1 MDKIKIKIINY
12 KEGAITMPYA
22 YTGNILYLDLSS
34 KKFWI
39 ENPDENFYRTYWG
52 GRALALYYMLREM
65 KAHTD
70 PLSPDNLLIFAPG
83 ILTGTPAPA
92 MPRYTVCAKSPL
104 TGAEGEAE
112 AGGWWGPE
120 LKKAGFDALIIK
132 GASSTP
138 VYLWI
143 KDGKV
148 EIKDAT
154 HLWEKDTGETQRIIR
169 EELADDKIRIA
180 QIGPAGENQVRFANI
195 VNELKHFNG
204 RNGLGAVMGS
214 KKLKAIAVRG
224 TKPIEL
230 YNKERMNQITK
241 EISQR
246 IMDNPLSRDL
256 RSLGTPATV
265 RPFYEA
271 GCLPSYNWTTGYFK
285 EGENLTAET
294 YNKTILKEIKGC
306 YACPI
311 RCKRV
316 VEVNEPDLKVDPTY
330 GGPEYETIASLG
342 SICGISDLKYIAKAN
357 ELCNRYTMDTISTGM
372 VIAFAMQC
380 YEERILTKEDTDGLE
395 LTFGNKEALLILIDK
410 IARREG
416 LGDLLAEGSYLAS
429 RKIGNGSEKFIH
441 QVKRQEIPMHDPR
454 LKTGVGLQYALSD
467 YGADH
472 MKAAHD
478 PFFKDQDS
486 VGVKEMKGLG
496 ILEPVSPTDLGEKK
510 VALFKLLDIYWTVFD
525 ILGVCDFGYVPRSVG
540 TMEELLEI
548 IRSTTGW
555 KTTWFELMK
564 LGERSINM
572 ARIFNSREGFTSK
585 DDTLPEVFYHNFKD
599 GPLDG
604 KFAINKENFQK
615 ALRMRYQLMGWNPDT
630 GIPTPAKLIEL
641 GLNWLIKEVK

>member
-1 MDKIKIKIINY
+1 
-12 KEGAITMPYA
+12 MPYG
-22 YTGNILYLDLSS
+22 YTGNILHVDLSS
-34 KKFWI
+34 RKHWI
-39 ENPDENFYRTYWG
+39 ENPPETFYRTYWG
-52 GRALALYYMLREM
+52 GRALALYYMLNQM
-65 KAHTD
+65 KPHTD
-70 PLSPDNLLIFAPG
+70 PLSPDNLLIFAPSV
-83 ILTGTPAPA
+83 ITGTPAPA
-92 MPRYTVCAKSPL
+92 LPRYTVCAKSPL
-104 TGAEGEAE
+104 TGAQGEAE

-120 LKKAGFDALIIK
+120 LKKAGFDAIVIK
-132 GASSTP
+132 GSSPTP
-138 VYLWI
+138 VYLYI

-154 HLWEKDTGETQRIIR
+154 HLWGKDTGTTQKIIK
-169 EELADDKIRIA
+169 EELSDDKIKIA
-180 QIGPAGENQVRFANI
+180 QIGPAGENLVRFANI

-214 KKLKAIAVRG
+214 KKLKAIVVRG
-224 TKPIEL
+224 TKPIDL
-230 YNKERMNQITK
+230 YNKERVSQITK
-241 EISQR
+241 EITKR
-246 IMDNPLSRDL
+246 VMDNPLSRGL
-256 RSLGTPATV
+256 RELGTPGVV
-265 RPFYEA
+265 RPSYEA

-294 YNKTILKEIKGC
+294 YNKTILKGTKGC

-316 VEVNEPDLKVDPTY
+316 VEINEPNLKVDPAY
-330 GGPEYETIASLG
+330 GGPEYETITSLG

-357 ELCNRYTMDTISTGM
+357 ELCNKFTMDTISTGM

-380 YEERILTKEDTDGLE
+380 YEEEMLNKEDTGGIE
-395 LTFGNKEALLILIDK
+395 LTFGNKEAMLKMIEK
-410 IARREG
+410 IAYRKG
-416 LGDLLAEGSYLAS
+416 LGDLLSQGSCFAAK
-429 RKIGNGSEKFIH
+429 KIGKGAEKFIH
-441 QVKRQEIPMHDPR
+441 QVKGQEIPMHDPR
-454 LKTGVGLQYALSD
+454 VKTGVGLQYALSD

-478 PFFKDQDS
+478 SFFKDQDS
-486 VGVKEMKGLG
+486 VGIKEMKDLG
-496 ILEPVSPTDLGEKK
+496 VLEPVSPTDIGEKK

-555 KTTWFELMK
+555 ETTWFELMK

-572 ARIFNSREGFTSK
+572 ARIFNYREGFTSK
-585 DDTLPEVFYHNFKD
+585 DDTLPEVFYQNFKG

-604 KFAINKENFQK
+604 QGAINKEDFQK
-615 ALRMRYQLMGWNPDT
+615 AIRLRYELMGWDPDT

-641 GLNWLIKEVK
+641 GLDWLIDEVKR

>member
-1 MDKIKIKIINY
+1 
-12 KEGAITMPYA
+12 MPYG
-22 YTGNILYLDLSS
+22 YTGNILHVDLSS
-34 KKFWI
+34 KKLWI
-39 ENPDENFYRTYWG
+39 ENPPEAFYRTYWG
-52 GRALALYYMLREM
+52 GRALAFYYMLHQM
-65 KAHTD
+65 KTHTD

-83 ILTGTPAPA
+83 VLTGTPAPA
-92 MPRYTVCAKSPL
+92 IPRYTVCAKSPL

-120 LKKAGFDALIIK
+120 LKKTGFDAIVIK
-132 GASSTP
+132 GSSSTP
-138 VYLWI
+138 VYLYI
-143 KDGKV
+143 KDGKA

-154 HLWEKDTGETQRIIR
+154 HLWGKDTGETQKIIKD
-169 EELADDKIRIA
+169 ELVDDKVRIA
-180 QIGPAGENQVRFANI
+180 QIGPAGENLVRFANI

-230 YNKERMNQITK
+230 YDKERVSQVTKDITK
-241 EISQR
+241 R
-246 IMDNPLSRDL
+246 IMGNPLSKDL
-256 RSLGTPATV
+256 RNLGTPATV

-271 GCLPSYNWTTGYFK
+271 GCLPSYNWTTGYFQ

-294 YNKTILKEIKGC
+294 LNKTILKGTKGC

-316 VEVNEPDLKVDPTY
+316 VEVDEPGLKVDPAY

-342 SICGISDLKYIAKAN
+342 SLCGISDLKYIAKAN
-357 ELCNRYTMDTISTGM
+357 ELCNKYTMDTISTGM
-372 VIAFAMQC
+372 VIAFAVQC
-380 YEERILTKEDTDGLE
+380 YEEGILTKEDTDGIE
-395 LTFGNKEALLILIDK
+395 LTFGNKEVVLKIIEK
-410 IARREG
+410 IAHREG
-416 LGDLLAEGSYLAS
+416 LGDLLSQGSYLAAQ
-429 RKIGNGSEKFIH
+429 KIGKGAEKFIH
-441 QVKRQEIPMHDPR
+441 QVKGQEIPMHDPR

-496 ILEPVSPTDLGEKK
+496 ILEPVSPTDIGEKK

-540 TMEELLEI
+540 TMGELLEI
-548 IRSTTGW
+548 IRATTGW
-555 KTTWFELMK
+555 EATWFELMK
-564 LGERSINM
+564 VGERSINM
-572 ARIFNSREGFTSK
+572 ARIFNYREGFTSQ
-585 DDTLPEVFYHNFKD
+585 DDTLPEVFFRDFKG

-604 KFAINKENFQK
+604 QGAINKKDFEK
-615 ALRMRYQLMGWNPDT
+615 AIKLRYELMGWNPDT
-630 GIPTPAKLIEL
+630 GIPTTAKLIEL
-641 GLNWLIKEVK
+641 GLDWLIDEVK

>member
-1 MDKIKIKIINY
+1 
-12 KEGAITMPYA
+12 
-22 YTGNILYLDLSS
+22 
-34 KKFWI
+34 
-39 ENPDENFYRTYWG
+39 
-52 GRALALYYMLREM
+52 
-65 KAHTD
+65 
-70 PLSPDNLLIFAPG
+70 LLIFAPS
-83 ILTGTPAPA
+83 IITGTPAPA

-120 LKKAGFDALIIK
+120 LKKAGFDAIIIK
-132 GASSTP
+132 GSSSTH
-138 VYLWI
+138 VYLYI

-154 HLWEKDTGETQRIIR
+154 HLWGKDTRETQRIIK

-180 QIGPAGENQVRFANI
+180 QIGPAGENLVRFANI

-230 YNKERMNQITK
+230 YNKKRISQVTKDITK
-241 EISQR
+241 R
-246 IMDNPLSRDL
+246 IMGNPLSRDL
-256 RSLGTPATV
+256 RNLGTPATV

-271 GCLPSYNWTTGYFK
+271 GCLPSFNWTTGYFQ

-294 YNKTILKEIKGC
+294 LNKTILKGTKGC

-311 RCKRV
+311 CCKRV
-316 VEVNEPDLKVDPTY
+316 VEVDEPGIKVDPAY

-342 SICGISDLKYIAKAN
+342 SLCGISDLKYIAKSN
-357 ELCNRYTMDTISTGM
+357 ELCNKYTMDTISTGM

-380 YEERILTKEDTDGLE
+380 YEEGLLTKEDTGGIE
-395 LTFGNKEALLILIDK
+395 LTFGNKEAVLKMIEK
-410 IARREG
+410 IAYREG
-416 LGDLLAEGSYLAS
+416 LGDLLSQGSYLAAQ
-429 RKIGNGSEKFIH
+429 KIGNGAEKFIH
-441 QVKRQEIPMHDPR
+441 QVKGQEIPMHDPR

-496 ILEPVSPTDLGEKK
+496 ILEPVSPTDMGEKK

-548 IRSTTGW
+548 ICSTTGW
-555 KTTWFELMK
+555 EATWFELMK
-564 LGERSINM
+564 VGERSINM
-572 ARIFNSREGFTSK
+572 ARIFNHREGFTSQ
-585 DDTLPEVFYHNFKD
+585 DDTLPEIFYHNFKG
-599 GPLDG
+599 GPLNG
-604 KFAINKENFQK
+604 KFAIHKEDFQK
-615 ALRMRYQLMGWNPDT
+615 ALKLRYELMGWNLDT
-630 GIPTPAKLIEL
+630 GIPTTAKLIEL
-641 GLNWLIKEVK
+641 GLDWLIDEVK

>member
-1 MDKIKIKIINY
+1 
-12 KEGAITMPYA
+12 MPYG
-22 YTGNILYLDLSS
+22 YTRNILHLDLSS
-34 KKFWI
+34 KKNWI
-39 ENPDENFYRTYWG
+39 ENPPENFYRTYWG
-52 GRALALYYMLREM
+52 GRALALYYMLNRM
-65 KAHTD
+65 KPHTD
-70 PLSPDNLLIFAPG
+70 PLSPDNLLIFAPSV
-83 ILTGTPAPA
+83 ITGAPAPA
-92 MPRYTVCAKSPL
+92 IPRYTVCAKSPL
-104 TGAEGEAE
+104 TGTEGEAE

-120 LKKAGFDALIIK
+120 LKKAGFDAIIIK
-132 GASSTP
+132 GSSSTP
-138 VYLWI
+138 VYLYI

-148 EIKDAT
+148 VIKDAT
-154 HLWEKDTGETQRIIR
+154 HLWGKDTGETQRIIK
-169 EELADDKIRIA
+169 EELADDRVRIA
-180 QIGPAGENQVRFANI
+180 QIGPAGENLVRFANI

-230 YNKERMNQITK
+230 YDKERVSQVTK
-241 EISQR
+241 EITKR
-246 IMDNPLSRDL
+246 VMDNPLSRGL
-256 RSLGTPATV
+256 RELGTPAVV
-265 RPFYEA
+265 RGFYEA

-294 YNKTILKEIKGC
+294 LNKTILKGTKGC
-306 YACPI
+306 FACPI

-316 VEVNEPDLKVDPTY
+316 VEVDEPGIKVDPAY

-342 SICGISDLKYIAKAN
+342 SLCGIFDLKYIAKAN
-357 ELCNRYTMDTISTGM
+357 ELCNKYTMDTISTGM

-380 YEERILTKEDTDGLE
+380 YEEGLLTKEDTGGIE
-395 LTFGNKEALLILIDK
+395 LTFGNKEAVLKIIEK
-410 IARREG
+410 IAHRKG
-416 LGDLLAEGSYLAS
+416 LGDLLSQGSYLAAQ
-429 RKIGNGSEKFIH
+429 KIGKGAEKFVH
-441 QVKRQEIPMHDPR
+441 QVKGQEIPMHDPR

-478 PFFKDQDS
+478 PFFKDKDS
-486 VGVKEMKGLG
+486 VGIKEIKELG
-496 ILEPVSPTDLGEKK
+496 ILEPVSPTDIGEKK

-555 KTTWFELMK
+555 RATWFELMK

-572 ARIFNSREGFTSK
+572 ARIFNYKEGFTFK
-585 DDTLPEVFYHNFKD
+585 DDTLPEVFYHSFKG

-604 KFAINKENFQK
+604 QGAINKEDFQK
-615 ALRMRYQLMGWNPDT
+615 AVRLRYELMAWNPDN

-641 GLNWLIKEVK
+641 GLDWLIDEVKS

>member
-1 MDKIKIKIINY
+1 MSY
-12 KEGAITMPYA
+12 GYS
-22 YTGNILYLDLSS
+22 GNILHVNLSTG
-34 KKFWI
+34 KTWVEHPK
-39 ENPDENFYRTYWG
+39 EDFYRTYWG
-52 GRALALYYMLREM
+52 GRALALYYMLNRM
-65 KAHTD
+65 KPHTD

-83 ILTGTPAPA
+83 VLTGTPAPA

-104 TGAEGEAE
+104 TGAQGEAE

-120 LKKAGFDALIIK
+120 LKKAGFDAIIIK
-132 GASSTP
+132 GSSSTP
-138 VYLWI
+138 VYLYI
-143 KDGKV
+143 KDGKI
-148 EIKDAT
+148 EIKEAT
-154 HLWEKDTGETQRIIR
+154 HIWGKNTGTTQKIIR

-180 QIGPAGENQVRFANI
+180 QIGPAGENLVRFANI
-195 VNELKHFNG
+195 VNELEHFNG

-230 YNKERMNQITK
+230 YNKERISQIAKEITK
-241 EISQR
+241 RVMKNS
-246 IMDNPLSRDL
+246 LSRGL
-256 RSLGTPATV
+256 RELGTPGVV
-265 RPFYEA
+265 RGFYEA

-294 YNKTILKEIKGC
+294 YNQTILKGTKGC

-316 VEVNEPDLKVDPTY
+316 VEIDESDLKVDPSY
-330 GGPEYETIASLG
+330 GGPEYETIVSLG
-342 SICGISDLKYIAKAN
+342 SLCGISDLKYIAKAN
-357 ELCNRYTMDTISTGM
+357 ELCNKYTMDTISTGM

-380 YEERILTKEDTDGLE
+380 YEEKLLSKDDTGGIE
-395 LTFGNKEALLILIDK
+395 LTFGNKEALLVIIEK
-410 IARREG
+410 IAYREG
-416 LGDLLAEGSYLAS
+416 LGDLLSQGSYLAAQ
-429 RKIGNGSEKFIH
+429 KIGKGAEKFIH

-486 VGVKEMKGLG
+486 VGIKGMKGLG
-496 ILEPVSPTDLGEKK
+496 ILEPVSPTDIGEKK

-540 TMEELLEI
+540 TMNELLNI
-548 IRSTTGW
+548 ICAATGW

-572 ARIFNSREGFTSK
+572 ARVFNYREGFTSE
-585 DDTLPEVFYHNFKD
+585 DDTLPEVFYHNFKG

-604 KFAINKENFQK
+604 QGAINKEDFQK
-615 ALRMRYQLMGWNPDT
+615 ALKLRYQMMGWNPDT
-630 GIPTPAKLIEL
+630 GIPTSVKLLEL
-641 GLNWLIKEVK
+641 GLDWLIDEVK

>member
-1 MDKIKIKIINY
+1 MSY
-12 KEGAITMPYA
+12 G
-22 YTGNILYLDLSS
+22 YTGNILHIDLSL
-34 KKFWI
+34 KKHWI
-39 ENPDENFYRTYWG
+39 EHPPENFYRTYWG
-52 GRALALYYMLREM
+52 GRALALYYMLNQM
-65 KAHTD
+65 KPHTD

-83 ILTGTPAPA
+83 VLTGTPAPA

-104 TGAEGEAE
+104 TGAQGEAE

-120 LKKAGFDALIIK
+120 LKKAGFDAVIIK
-132 GASSTP
+132 GSSPIP
-138 VYLWI
+138 VYLYI

-154 HLWEKDTGETQRIIR
+154 HLWGKDTGETQKIIR
-169 EELADDKIRIA
+169 GELADDKIRIA
-180 QIGPAGENQVRFANI
+180 QIGPAGENLVRFANI

-224 TKPIEL
+224 TKSIDL
-230 YNKERMNQITK
+230 YDKERVSQVSKNITK
-241 EISQR
+241 R
-246 IMDNPLSRDL
+246 IMENPLSRGL
-256 RSLGTPATV
+256 RELGTPGVV

-285 EGENLTAET
+285 EGESLTAET
-294 YNKTILKEIKGC
+294 YNKTILKGTKGC

-316 VEVNEPDLKVDPTY
+316 VEVDEPDLKVDPAY
-330 GGPEYETIASLG
+330 GGPEYETIVSLG
-342 SICGISDLKYIAKAN
+342 SLCGISDLKYIAKAN
-357 ELCNRYTMDTISTGM
+357 ELCNKYTMDTISTGM

-380 YEERILTKEDTDGLE
+380 YEGGLLTKEDTEGIE
-395 LTFGNKEALLILIDK
+395 LTFGNKEAMLKMIEK
-410 IARREG
+410 IVYREDG
-416 LGDLLAEGSYLAS
+416 LGDLLSRGSYLAAQKLGPAAQ
-429 RKIGNGSEKFIH
+429 RFIH

-454 LKTGVGLQYALSD
+454 LKTGIGLQYALSD

-472 MKAAHD
+472 MKAPHD
-478 PFFKDQDS
+478 SFFKDQDS
-486 VGVKEMKGLG
+486 VGIKEMKGLG
-496 ILEPVSPTDLGEKK
+496 ILEPVSPTDIGEKK

-525 ILGVCDFGYVPRSVG
+525 ILGVCDFGYAPRSVG

-548 IRSTTGW
+548 IRATTGW
-555 KTTWFELMK
+555 RTTWFELMK

-572 ARIFNSREGFTSK
+572 ARIFNYREGFTSQ
-585 DDTLPEVFYHNFKD
+585 DDTLPEVFYHNFKG

-604 KFAINKENFQK
+604 QGAINKEDFQK
-615 ALRMRYQLMGWNPDT
+615 ALRLRYQLMGWNPDT

-641 GLNWLIKEVK
+641 GLDWLINEVKR

>member
-1 MDKIKIKIINY
+1 
-12 KEGAITMPYA
+12 MPYG
-22 YTGNILYLDLSS
+22 YTGNILHVDLSS
-34 KKFWI
+34 KKQWI
-39 ENPDENFYRTYWG
+39 ENPSEDFYRTYWG
-52 GRALALYYMLREM
+52 GRALALYYMLKKM
-65 KAHTD
+65 KPHTD
-70 PLSPDNLLIFAPG
+70 PLSPDNLLIFAPSV
-83 ILTGTPAPA
+83 ITGTPAPA
-92 MPRYTVCAKSPL
+92 IPRYTVCAKSPL
-104 TGAEGEAE
+104 TGAQGEAE

-120 LKKAGFDALIIK
+120 LKKAGFDAIIIK
-132 GASSTP
+132 GSSPTP
-138 VYLWI
+138 VYLYI
-143 KDGKV
+143 KDGQV

-154 HLWEKDTGETQRIIR
+154 HLWGKDTGITQKIIK

-180 QIGPAGENQVRFANI
+180 QIGPAGENLVRFANI

-230 YNKERMNQITK
+230 YNKERVSQVTK
-241 EISQR
+241 EITKR
-246 IMDNPLSRDL
+246 IMDNPLSRGL
-256 RSLGTPATV
+256 RELGTPAVV
-265 RPFYEA
+265 RGFYEA

-294 YNKTILKEIKGC
+294 YNKTILKSTKGC

-316 VEVNEPDLKVDPTY
+316 AEVDEPNLKVDSAY
-330 GGPEYETIASLG
+330 GGPEYETIAALG
-342 SICGISDLKYIAKAN
+342 SLCGISDLKYIAKAN
-357 ELCNRYTMDTISTGM
+357 ELCNKYTMDTVSTGM

-380 YEERILTKEDTDGLE
+380 YQEGLLTRKDTGGIE
-395 LTFGNKEALLILIDK
+395 LTFGNKEAVLKMIEK
-410 IARREG
+410 ITYREG
-416 LGDLLAEGSYLAS
+416 LGDLLSQGSYLAAQ
-429 RKIGNGSEKFIH
+429 KIGKGAEKFVH
-441 QVKRQEIPMHDPR
+441 QVKGQEIPMHDPR

-478 PFFKDQDS
+478 SFFKDKDS
-486 VGVKEMKGLG
+486 VGVQEMKVLG
-496 ILEPVSPTDLGEKK
+496 ILEPVSPTDIGEKK

-555 KTTWFELMK
+555 RTTWFELMK

-572 ARIFNSREGFTSK
+572 ARIFNYREGFTSK
-585 DDTLPEVFYHNFKD
+585 DDTLPEVFYHNFK
-599 GPLDG
+599 GGALDG
-604 KFAINKENFQK
+604 QGAIDKKDFQK
-615 ALRMRYQLMGWNPDT
+615 ALRLRYELMGWNPDT
-630 GIPTPAKLIEL
+630 GIPTPTKLIEL
-641 GLNWLIKEVK
+641 GLDWLIDEVK

>member
-1 MDKIKIKIINY
+1 
-12 KEGAITMPYA
+12 MPYG
-22 YTGNILYLDLSS
+22 YTGNILHVDLSS
-34 KKFWI
+34 KNHWI
-39 ENPDENFYRTYWG
+39 ENPPEAFYRTYWG
-52 GRALALYYMLREM
+52 GRALALYYMLNQM
-65 KAHTD
+65 KPHTE

-83 ILTGTPAPA
+83 VLTGTPAPA
-92 MPRYTVCAKSPL
+92 IPRYTVCAKSPL

-120 LKKAGFDALIIK
+120 LKKAGFDAIVIK
-132 GASSTP
+132 GSSSTP
-138 VYLWI
+138 VYLYI
-143 KDGKV
+143 KDGKA

-154 HLWEKDTGETQRIIR
+154 HLWGKDTGETQKIIKN
-169 EELADDKIRIA
+169 ELVDDKVRIA
-180 QIGPAGENQVRFANI
+180 QIGPAGENLVRFANI

-230 YNKERMNQITK
+230 YNKKRISQVTKDITK
-241 EISQR
+241 R
-246 IMDNPLSRDL
+246 IMGNPLSRDL
-256 RSLGTPATV
+256 RNLGTPATV

-271 GCLPSYNWTTGYFK
+271 GCLPSFNWTTGYFQ

-294 YNKTILKEIKGC
+294 LNKTILKGTKGC

-311 RCKRV
+311 CCKRV
-316 VEVNEPDLKVDPTY
+316 VEVDEPGIKVDPAY

-342 SICGISDLKYIAKAN
+342 SLCGISDLKYIAKSN
-357 ELCNRYTMDTISTGM
+357 ELCNKYTMDTISTGM

-380 YEERILTKEDTDGLE
+380 YEEGLLTKEDTGGIE
-395 LTFGNKEALLILIDK
+395 LTFGNKEAVLKMIEK
-410 IARREG
+410 IAYREG
-416 LGDLLAEGSYLAS
+416 LGDLLSQGSYLAAQ
-429 RKIGNGSEKFIH
+429 KIGNGAEKFIH
-441 QVKRQEIPMHDPR
+441 QVKGQEIPMHDPR

-496 ILEPVSPTDLGEKK
+496 ILEPVSPTDMGEKK

-548 IRSTTGW
+548 ICSTTGW
-555 KTTWFELMK
+555 EATWFELMK
-564 LGERSINM
+564 VGERSINM
-572 ARIFNSREGFTSK
+572 ARIFNHREGFTSQ
-585 DDTLPEVFYHNFKD
+585 DDTLPEIFYHNFKG
-599 GPLDG
+599 GPLNG
-604 KFAINKENFQK
+604 KFAIHKEDFQK
-615 ALRMRYQLMGWNPDT
+615 ALKLRYELMGWNLDT
-630 GIPTPAKLIEL
+630 GIPTTAKLIEL
-641 GLNWLIKEVK
+641 GLDWLIDEVK